1 MQHYKIELTINLDG
15 TISEKVI
22 ASGSNCTAITEELEQ
37 ALGQTKSQ
45 EILSEYYQ
53 ESISSIFNIEQDEQI
68 WISE

>member
-1 MQHYKIELTINLDG
+1 MQYYRIELTINPDA

-22 ASGSNCTAITEELEQ
+22 ASGSNCTAVTEELEQ
-37 ALGQTKSQ
+37 ELGQVKSQ

-53 ESISSIFNIEQDEQI
+53 ESVLVEDEKL

>member
-1 MQHYKIELTINLDG
+1 MQYYKIELTINLDG

-37 ALGQTKSQ
+37 ALGQIKSQ
-45 EILSEYYQ
+45 EILSEYHQ
-53 ESISSIFNIEQDEQI
+53 ESISSIFNIEQDEQL